1 MQNGNQNKPDFTKEE
16 RAYALLQLGYPV
28 PLAAYDEQLAVEGFY
43 SRVQKQRS
51 DAALDAFEE
60 KHPYQ
65 SNPELAAFRELERIG
80 VLTEADFYS
89 PDKAKRCPRWIDVND
104 RSKGEKSTCTSY
116 TDDLKQQRTENNQNT
131 DRRGSREPGVSPRG
145 IQSTGMANSDKDT
158 GKSYFLGAAVVT
170 FDPHPGHTR
179 VVAEDLIE
187 LVIPKRLDI
196 VLGEQAILQ
205 NFFWT

>member
-116 TDDLKQQRTENNQNT
+116 TDDLKQHKSRTENYKNIDRRNSRSSSDREGWVQPSGILDSDKGRIEMSRST
-131 DRRGSREPGVSPRG
+131 DRFSDRRSYRKGSLR
-145 IQSTGMANSDKDT
+145 
-158 GKSYFLGAAVVT
+158 
-170 FDPHPGHTR
+170 
-179 VVAEDLIE
+179 
-187 LVIPKRLDI
+187 
-196 VLGEQAILQ
+196 
-205 NFFWT
+205 